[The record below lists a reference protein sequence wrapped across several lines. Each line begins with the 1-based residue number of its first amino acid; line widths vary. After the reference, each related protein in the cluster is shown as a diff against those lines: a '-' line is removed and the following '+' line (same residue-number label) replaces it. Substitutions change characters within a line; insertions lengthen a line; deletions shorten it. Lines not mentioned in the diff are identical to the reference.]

1 MRAYLLEMRDYMPVD
16 HRRFIAAIEAGP
28 GVRDL
33 VLADRDPGLVAAY
46 DECVELVR
54 GFRAKHLEYA
64 ATYIQHQAQ
73 AGATNPTE
81 VGTGRHPLH
90 ALSEEAP
97 RRNGR
102 TFGSRRLKNHGTD
115 RE

>member
-1 MRAYLLEMRDYMPVD
+1 
-16 HRRFIAAIEAGP
+16 
-28 GVRDL
+28 
-33 VLADRDPGLVAAY
+33 VLSDRSQGLVDAY

-81 VGTGRHPLH
+81 VGTGGTPFMRY
-90 ALSEEAP
+90 
-97 RRNGR
+97 
-102 TFGSRRLKNHGTD
+102 LKKHRDETAEHSIPSAED
-115 RE
+115 